1 MKNEDM
7 ETGREVR
14 PKVRLRKP
22 DRWQGQMV
30 CQCPDDLVSKAH
42 EVRGVAALVEKMD
55 LSAFREA
62 IKARQGHAGRDATD
76 PALLVS
82 LWLYACIRGCGSA
95 RHLAR
100 LCMESRP
107 FQWLCGGVSVNHHLL
122 SDFRV
127 GHADALDA
135 LFTQGIAAL
144 VDKNLVKVKR
154 ISQDGLRVRA
164 SAGAASFRR
173 EERLTQLLDQAR
185 RRVEELRREAD
196 DPDYAAAVGSR
207 RQAARQRAAREKKA
221 RLEQAIAELPDLKK
235 RQEEAA
241 RKAGHG
247 QSLLRWTPLL
257 GRGREIRGK
266 ELRVSTTDP
275 DARVMKM
282 PNGGF
287 NPAVNVQLATDTESR
302 AIVGVDVTNEG
313 SDSAGL
319 SEPLREQV
327 ERRAGQKVEEH
338 LLDGGYAKTEDLERA
353 HQRGVEL
360 FMPPKPARSP
370 GNRGRELEGRP
381 CDSEAIRSW
390 KERMGS
396 TEGKEVYKQRASTSE
411 TVNADLR
418 CHRGLMPLTVRGL
431 KKARCVALWCA
442 LAYNLMHFGAAL
454 LA

>member
-1 MKNEDM
+1 MKNEDK
-7 ETGREVR
+7 ETVREVK

-55 LSAFREA
+55 LSAFREP

-95 RHLAR
+95 RQLAR
-100 LCMESRP
+100 LCTESRP

-164 SAGAASFRR
+164 SAGAGSFRR
-173 EERLTQLLDQAR
+173 EERLAQLLDQAR
-185 RRVEELRREAD
+185 RHVEELRRQAD

-207 RQAARQRAAREKKA
+207 RQAARQRAAREKEA

-241 RKAGHG
+241 RRAGQG
-247 QSLLRWTPLL
+247 EC
-257 GRGREIRGK
+257 GRKIREK

-302 AIVGVDVTNEG
+302 AVVGVEVTNAG
-313 SDSAGL
+313 TDSVGL

-327 ERRAGQKVEEH
+327 QERTGQKVDEH
-338 LLDGGYAKTEDLERA
+338 LMDGGYLRTEDLEGSHA
-353 HQRGVEL
+353 QGVAL
-360 FMPPKPARSP
+360 FVPPKSARSP

-381 CDSEAIRSW
+381 GDSDAVRTWKARMRSEAGQEIY
-390 KERMGS
+390 KE
-396 TEGKEVYKQRASTSE
+396 RASTSE

-418 CHRGLMPLTVRGL
+418 CHRGLGPLTVRGL
-431 KKARCVALWCA
+431 KKIRCVALWSA
-442 LAYNLMHFGAAL
+442 LAYNVMHFGAAL
-454 LA
+454 LM